1 MSYASVFT
9 NGGSQAVR
17 IPAAFRFNT
26 DRVSVEAVD
35 GGLLLK
41 PVASK
46 KSSFFE
52 FLRSAQLED
61 GELDLARD
69 RDFGR
74 TVKL

>member
-1 MSYASVFT
+1 MSYTTVFT

-17 IPAAFRFNT
+17 IPAAFRFKT

-41 PVASK
+41 PVAAK
-46 KSSFFE
+46 KPSFFE

-61 GELDLARD
+61 GELDLTRD
-69 RDFGR
+69 RDVGR
-74 TVKL
+74 TVAL